1 MKRFALW
8 VALIVSVVVAASLA
22 VSRSAPAMSTVEQLV
37 SPGPL
42 SPKHAYLANGRC
54 TSCHETTVGV
64 TVANCTVC
72 HANDERLLGRQPT
85 EFHAS
90 VQECAAC
97 HVEHQRTGGSG
108 DHSNMSAGIRPRV
121 MDHVELAKIGG
132 RTLVRAAAR
141 HDAESAATL
150 KSLEAWFRIR
160 SPEKLDATSAREA
173 LNCAGCH
180 DRRDPH
186 MALFGS
192 DCAQCHSLETWTVPA
207 YQHPSPRSKEC
218 FECHKPPPSHLM
230 GHFSMVS
237 QKMAGKENA
246 RVDECFEC
254 HNTTS
259 WNDIVDVG
267 FYKHH

>member
-8 VALIVSVVVAASLA
+8 LALLVAVVTAAWLA
-22 VSRSAPAMSTVEQLV
+22 VLRSPSASSALRQLA
-37 SPGPL
+37 SPGQL
-42 SPKHAYLANGRC
+42 SPRHAYLAGRC
-54 TSCHETTVGV
+54 ASCHQPGVGV
-64 TVANCTVC
+64 TVTNCTTC

-90 VQECAAC
+90 IRECAAC
-97 HVEHQRTGGSG
+97 HVEHQTKS
-108 DHSNMSAGIRPRV
+108 IRPLV
-121 MDHVELAKIGG
+121 MDHVELARIGG
-132 RTLVRAAAR
+132 RTLARAAAQ
-141 HDAESAATL
+141 DADSAATL
-150 KSLEAWFRIR
+150 KSLETWFRIR
-160 SPEKLDATSAREA
+160 GANQLDASSAREA

-186 MALFGS
+186 LQRFGS
-192 DCAQCHSLETWTVPA
+192 DCAQCHGLNSWTVPG
-207 YQHPSPRSKEC
+207 YLHPSSKSKEC
-218 FECHKPPPSHLM
+218 VQCHKPPPSHTM

-237 QKMAGKENA
+237 QKVAGKEHASVN
-246 RVDECFEC
+246 ECFEC